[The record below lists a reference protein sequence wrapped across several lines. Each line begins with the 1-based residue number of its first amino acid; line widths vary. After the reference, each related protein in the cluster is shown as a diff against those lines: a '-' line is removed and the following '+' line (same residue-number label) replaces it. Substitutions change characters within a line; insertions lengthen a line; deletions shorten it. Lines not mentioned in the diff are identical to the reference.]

1 MDPQAEML
9 LRKSAEDELITQ
21 LDGIPHAIFGFH
33 AQQTIEKP
41 LKALLAEKAI
51 RYLRTHDLELLE
63 QQLQDSGEILPA
75 TPVPLKE
82 LFDYAVAF
90 RYDDSLPVNAM
101 DPTQIRATLAV
112 IRDFVYRRM
121 VEIDQATGGATTP

>member
-9 LRKSAEDELITQ
+9 LRISAEDELITQ

-33 AQQTIEKP
+33 AQQTIEKL

-75 TPVPLKE
+75 TPIPLKE

-90 RYDDSLPVNAM
+90 RYDDSLPANAM
-101 DPTQIRATLAV
+101 DSTQIRATLAV
-112 IRDFVYRRM
+112 IREFVYRRM
-121 VEIDQATGGATTP
+121 AEIDQAAGGITP

>member
-1 MDPQAEML
+1 ML
-9 LRKSAEDELITQ
+9 LRKSAEDERITQ

-33 AQQTIEKP
+33 AQQAIEKL

-90 RYDDSLPVNAM
+90 RYDDSLPANTMA
-101 DPTQIRATLAV
+101 PTQIRATLT
-112 IRDFVYRRM
+112 ILREFVHRR
-121 VEIDQATGGATTP
+121 VHELDQTP